1 MPITKSAKKS
11 LRQSKK
17 RRARNIRQKEAF
29 KDVVKNIQ
37 NLALE
42 NKKKEAEK
50 LLPKA
55 YKALDKA
62 AKTGV
67 IKKNT
72 ADRKKS
78 RLTKL
83 VNKIDAKAPSQIT
96 PKQS

>member
-29 KDVVKNIQ
+29 KDIIKNIRK
-37 NLALE
+37 LALK

-67 IKKNT
+67 TKKNT